1 MSKRKRKAFKK
12 RGDKLMA
19 MIWKIVLQVGNG
31 SWFISFNLNYEW
43 KLCQKLNLDRFIID
57 RIE

>member
-1 MSKRKRKAFKK
+1 
-12 RGDKLMA
+12 MA

-43 KLCQKLNLDRFIID
+43 KLCEKLNLDRFIIE
-57 RIE
+57 RI